1 MAQRNGKTGLLADLA
16 ARREKYASDAPPIY
30 WKSWAVITLVLIA
43 IAMIWRDGALT
54 IAARSEPDWLRAIAQ
69 HTTNFGKSG
78 WILVLSGVIFIV
90 SWLALRRSGPTGPS
104 SRVRYYATAS
114 GYMFLSVALS
124 GIISNLVKRTIG
136 RGRPPVFDEFGAFHF
151 HPFAGNSLYESLPSG
166 HSTTDGAI
174 FMVLAVLC
182 PKYRV
187 PLLVIGFLFAMTRIM
202 VGAHY
207 LSDVIA
213 GYSFGMWYAYMSA
226 IVFARHGFFL
236 DARRQA

>member
-1 MAQRNGKTGLLADLA
+1 MAHQNGKTGLLADLA
-16 ARREKYASDAPPIY
+16 ARREKYAGDAPPIY
-30 WKSWAVITLVLIA
+30 WKSWAAITLVLIA
-43 IAMIWRDGALT
+43 IAMVWRDGALT

-104 SRVRYYATAS
+104 SRVRYYAYYATAS

-151 HPFAGNSLYESLPSG
+151 HPFAGNSLYESL
-166 HSTTDGAI
+166 
-174 FMVLAVLC
+174 LAVLC

-236 DARRQA
+236 DPRRQA

>member
-1 MAQRNGKTGLLADLA
+1 MAHNNGKTGLWTILAE
-16 ARREKYASDAPPIY
+16 RRAIYAQNTPPIY
-30 WKSWAVITLVLIA
+30 WKTWAFTTLALVAL
-43 IAMIWRDGALT
+43 AMFSRDGDLT
-54 IAARSEPDWLRAIAQ
+54 LAARNEPLWLRTMAE

-78 WILVLSGVIFIV
+78 WILVLSGVIFLI
-90 SWLALRRSGPTGPS
+90 AGFIARSADFEKH
-104 SRVRYYATAS
+104 RVGAIYYATCS

-124 GIISNLVKRTIG
+124 GIIVNLVKRAIG
-136 RGRPPVFDEFGAFHF
+136 RARPEFFDQLGAFHF
-151 HPFAGNSLYESLPSG
+151 QHFAGNAAFESLPSG

-174 FMVLAVLC
+174 FMVLSVLC

-187 PLLVIGFLFAMTRIM
+187 PLLVIGFMFAMTRIF

-236 DARRQA
+236 KKA